1 MASALLALAN
11 PLYQGFKAEKHF
23 IDTAGVDKIGKAGS
37 LKRLSS
43 IPLGFAAF
51 GKGFIGGGGLQA
63 GAKIAGGAQRA
74 QEGGEIQ
81 GHSGSLM
88 IRPHFSSRGN
98 AMVSGIQ
105 QGSSRVLGNIPHV
118 AYLREHHRSMT
129 AAY

>member
-11 PLYQGFKAEKHF
+11 PIYQGFKAEKHF

-37 LKRLSS
+37 LKRIST
-43 IPLGFAAF
+43 IPLGFQAF
-51 GKGFIGGGGLQA
+51 GKGFIGAGGLQA
-63 GAKIAGGAQRA
+63 GAKIAGGTQSA
-74 QEGGEIQ
+74 QEGGI
-81 GHSGSLM
+81 

-98 AMVSGIQ
+98 AMVAGVQ
-105 QGSSRVLGNIPHV
+105 QGSSRVLGNIPHA

>member
-63 GAKIAGGAQRA
+63 GAKIAGGAQ
-74 QEGGEIQ
+74 
-81 GHSGSLM
+81 
-88 IRPHFSSRGN
+88 
-98 AMVSGIQ
+98 
-105 QGSSRVLGNIPHV
+105 GSSRVFGNIPHA